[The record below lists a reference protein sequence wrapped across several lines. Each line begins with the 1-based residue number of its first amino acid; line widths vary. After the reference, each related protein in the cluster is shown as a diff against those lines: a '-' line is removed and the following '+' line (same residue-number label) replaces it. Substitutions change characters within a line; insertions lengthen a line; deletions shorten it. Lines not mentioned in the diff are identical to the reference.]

1 MPRTSAGYF
10 SRVEQN
16 PEFSWVGKGLQLE
29 RRLKDRLYYSGFQHG
44 DITVSKG
51 DFVYVENADS
61 VDPDDR
67 FVAKVKA
74 LYDTGD
80 DDDDSRHVAVVQWYM
95 WYKEIPAGKRRLV
108 QSNDSREVFEYTN
121 KRVDTDIDAETICG
135 RCQIV
140 TTSPN
145 DDPDEAIDE
154 EDTELDVF
162 FVRYAFNGDVFTAI
176 MPPVRESSKTP
187 AKTPLKQQ
195 PKTPAQTP
203 SRSTRSRSRASRDDD
218 NNNKSRQSAGK
229 TPAKTP
235 GKSSSKA
242 SGNTSRTPARSEV
255 RKTGGADLKTP
266 GKTGRNRGETP
277 AKKVHLVSPK
287 NRSFSTT
294 DVLDILTS
302 PEPDVFYDDDDDDD
316 DDDSSSDEEEE
327 EEDDAMAMRRALSP
341 DGATPSRSRNRQ
353 ALKKAAR
360 DRREDLSKA
369 PVPVTTKRTRFSVT
383 NDKIEKNTEE
393 KNQKMRDK
401 KRLNLLNGIV
411 LLEPVQIAKL
421 TPPRNGLRL
430 RMGSN
435 PKDVTSSL
443 KTVAKATPRHEAEI
457 KKTTV
462 TPKLLKRDQKGW
474 EVVAKTGSA
483 RKSTRLAEK
492 KTPSR
497 TLRARSKQD
506 LELEHADSDSDGPS
520 SRKKSTRGE
529 SSKRRSTVRS
539 RGTKLD
545 LELECG
551 DSDSDESSVRK
562 KSTRGESNKR
572 RSTARGK
579 VLKDLSGDE
588 DTTDDDEDYRP
599 SQKIPASS
607 RRHQQNIRDDSESD
621 SSEDSSSSDDEKIPS
636 RKSSRKSLSRATP
649 AKKVVKTPKKTP
661 AKTPS
666 RRKSVRVDDMM
677 PNIPKTPRQRKEP
690 MGVLE
695 QARARLHVSAV
706 PESLPCREWEFG
718 NIYSFVEGRLLDGT
732 GGCMYIS
739 GVPGT
744 GKTATVHEVLRC
756 LQEEVDDSNLPEFQF
771 VEINGM
777 KLTDPHQANT
787 QILKALTG
795 QKATPEHAAE
805 ILDKRFNTPAPRRE
819 STVLLVDELDLLWTR
834 KQSVMYN
841 LFDWPTR
848 PQAKL
853 IVLAIANTMDLPERM
868 MMNRVSS
875 RLGLTRMTFQ
885 PYTFRQLQ
893 EIVMSRMKGLQAF
906 EDDAIQ
912 LAARKV
918 AAVSGDARR
927 ALDICR
933 RATELA
939 ELAKTPGRKTAALVN
954 MSHVDTAVQEMFSS
968 PKIMA
973 IRNASLQEQLFLKAV
988 VAEFR
993 RSGLEEATFLQVSQ
1007 QHECLCRLDGVTVP
1021 TMSQLSGVCST
1032 LGASRLLLVEAGKSD
1047 LSQRVRLNVSQDD
1060 VMYALRDT
1068 T

>member
-1 MPRTSAGYF
+1 MPRKSAGYF
-10 SRVEQN
+10 SRVEQS
-16 PEFSWVGKGLQLE
+16 PEFSWIGKGLQLE

-61 VDPDDR
+61 VDPGDH
-67 FVAKVKA
+67 FVAKVRA

-80 DDDDSRHVAVVQWYM
+80 DDDSCHVAVVQWYM
-95 WYKEIPAGKRRLV
+95 WYKEVPAGKRRLV

-140 TTSPN
+140 TISTN
-145 DDPDEAIDE
+145 DDPDEAIEE
-154 EDTELDVF
+154 EDTELDVLF
-162 FVRYAFNGDVFTAI
+162 ARYAFNGDVFTAI
-176 MPPVRESSKTP
+176 MPPVKEYSKTP
-187 AKTPLKQQ
+187 SKTPSKQQ

-203 SRSTRSRSRASRDDD
+203 SRSTRSRASRDDD
-218 NNNKSRQSAGK
+218 NNNKSRKSAGK

-235 GKSSSKA
+235 RKSDSKA
-242 SGNTSRTPARSEV
+242 DGKMSRTPARSKV
-255 RKTGGADLKTP
+255 RESGGSDMKTP
-266 GKTGRNRGETP
+266 RKEKSEGSGHRGETP

-302 PEPDVFYDDDDDDD
+302 PEPDVFYVESDDEDSSSSDDDDDDD
-316 DDDSSSDEEEE
+316 DGNDGE
-327 EEDDAMAMRRALSP
+327 ARAMRRALSP
-341 DGATPSRSRNRQ
+341 DGATPARKSNRQ

-360 DRREDLSKA
+360 DRRGDLSKDPA
-369 PVPVTTKRTRFSVT
+369 PVTSKRTRFSGT
-383 NDKIEKNTEE
+383 NDKIEKTTEDQ
-393 KNQKMRDK
+393 NQKMTDK

-435 PKDVTSSL
+435 PKEVTSSL
-443 KTVAKATPRHEAEI
+443 KTAAKDTPRREMDL

-492 KTPSR
+492 KTPSK
-497 TLRARSKQD
+497 TLRARTKQ
-506 LELEHADSDSDGPS
+506 ELQSVE
-520 SRKKSTRGE
+520 
-529 SSKRRSTVRS
+529 
-539 RGTKLD
+539 
-545 LELECG
+545 
-551 DSDSDESSVRK
+551 SDSDEARSSK
-562 KSTRGESNKR
+562 KPTREESNKR

-579 VLKDLSGDE
+579 VLKEISCEE
-588 DTTDDDEDYRP
+588 DVSDDDEDYKP
-599 SQKIPASS
+599 KQKLRAPS
-607 RRHQQNIRDDSESD
+607 RRRTQQNNRDESDSD
-621 SSEDSSSSDDEKIPS
+621 SSEDSSTDDEKIPP
-636 RKSSRKSLSRATP
+636 RKSTRKSLSRATP
-649 AKKVVKTPKKTP
+649 ARKATKTPKKTP
-661 AKTPS
+661 LKTPS
-666 RRKSVRVDDMM
+666 RRKSVRVDEMM

-706 PESLPCREWEFG
+706 PESLPCRELEFG

-777 KLTDPHQANT
+777 KLTDPHQAHS

-939 ELAKTPGRKTAALVN
+939 ELAKTPGRKSAALVN
-954 MSHVDTAVQEMFSS
+954 MTHVDTAVQEMFSS

-973 IRNASLQEQLFLKAV
+973 IRHASLQEQLFLKAV

-1007 QHECLCRLDGVTVP
+1007 QHECLCRLDGVSVP

-1068 T
+1068 SQS

>member
-1 MPRTSAGYF
+1 MPRKSAGYF
-10 SRVEQN
+10 SRVEQS
-16 PEFSWVGKGLQLE
+16 PEFSWIGKGLQLE

-61 VDPDDR
+61 VDPGDH
-67 FVAKVKA
+67 FVAKVRA

-80 DDDDSRHVAVVQWYM
+80 DDDSCHVAVVQWYM
-95 WYKEIPAGKRRLV
+95 WYKEVPAGKRRLV

-140 TTSPN
+140 TISTN
-145 DDPDEAIDE
+145 DDPDEAIEE
-154 EDTELDVF
+154 EDTELDVLF
-162 FVRYAFNGDVFTAI
+162 ARYAFNGDVFTAI
-176 MPPVRESSKTP
+176 MPPVKEYSKTP
-187 AKTPLKQQ
+187 SKTPSKQQ

-203 SRSTRSRSRASRDDD
+203 SRSTRSRASRDDD
-218 NNNKSRQSAGK
+218 NNNKSRKSAGK

-235 GKSSSKA
+235 RKSDSKA
-242 SGNTSRTPARSEV
+242 DGKMSRTPARSKV
-255 RKTGGADLKTP
+255 RESGGSDMKTP
-266 GKTGRNRGETP
+266 RKERSEGSGHRGETP

-302 PEPDVFYDDDDDDD
+302 PEPDVFYVESDDEDSSSSDDDDDDD
-316 DDDSSSDEEEE
+316 DGNDGE
-327 EEDDAMAMRRALSP
+327 ARAMRRALSP
-341 DGATPSRSRNRQ
+341 DGATPARKSNRQ

-360 DRREDLSKA
+360 DRRGDLSKDPA
-369 PVPVTTKRTRFSVT
+369 PVTSKRTRFSGT
-383 NDKIEKNTEE
+383 NDKIEKT
-393 KNQKMRDK
+393 QRT
-401 KRLNLLNGIV
+401 
-411 LLEPVQIAKL
+411 QIRNDAK
-421 TPPRNGLRL
+421 
-430 RMGSN
+430 
-435 PKDVTSSL
+435 
-443 KTVAKATPRHEAEI
+443 
-457 KKTTV
+457 
-462 TPKLLKRDQKGW
+462 
-474 EVVAKTGSA
+474 
-483 RKSTRLAEK
+483 
-492 KTPSR
+492 
-497 TLRARSKQD
+497 
-506 LELEHADSDSDGPS
+506 
-520 SRKKSTRGE
+520 
-529 SSKRRSTVRS
+529 
-539 RGTKLD
+539 
-545 LELECG
+545 
-551 DSDSDESSVRK
+551 
-562 KSTRGESNKR
+562 
-572 RSTARGK
+572 
-579 VLKDLSGDE
+579 
-588 DTTDDDEDYRP
+588 Y
-599 SQKIPASS
+599 
-607 RRHQQNIRDDSESD
+607 
-621 SSEDSSSSDDEKIPS
+621 
-636 RKSSRKSLSRATP
+636 
-649 AKKVVKTPKKTP
+649 
-661 AKTPS
+661 
-666 RRKSVRVDDMM
+666 
-677 PNIPKTPRQRKEP
+677 PKTPRQRKEP

-706 PESLPCREWEFG
+706 PESLPCRELEFG

-777 KLTDPHQANT
+777 KLTDPHQAHS

-805 ILDKRFNTPAPRRE
+805 ILDKRFNTPAPRRD

-939 ELAKTPGRKTAALVN
+939 ELAKTPGRKSAALVN
-954 MSHVDTAVQEMFSS
+954 MTHVDTAVQEMFSS

-973 IRNASLQEQLFLKAV
+973 IRHASLQEQLFLKAV

-1007 QHECLCRLDGVTVP
+1007 QHECLCRLDGVSVP

-1068 T
+1068 SQS

>member
-1 MPRTSAGYF
+1 MPRTPSRYF
-10 SRVEQN
+10 SRVEQS

-80 DDDDSRHVAVVQWYM
+80 DDDSSCHVAVVQWYM
-95 WYKEIPAGKRRLV
+95 FYKEIPAGRRRLV
-108 QSNDSREVFEYTN
+108 QSNDRREVFEYTN

-145 DDPDEAIDE
+145 DDPDDVIDE
-154 EDTELDVF
+154 EDTELDVL
-162 FVRYAFNGDVFTAI
+162 FVRYAFDGEVFTAI
-176 MPPVRESSKTP
+176 MPPVRDFSKTP
-187 AKTPLKQQ
+187 SKTPLKQQ
-195 PKTPAQTP
+195 PKTPAKTP
-203 SRSTRSRSRASRDDD
+203 SRSTRSRASRDDD
-218 NNNKSRQSAGK
+218 NNNKSRHSAGK

-235 GKSSSKA
+235 GKSDSKA
-242 SGNTSRTPARSEV
+242 AGKMSRTPARSEV
-255 RKTGGADLKTP
+255 RESRGSDMKTP
-266 GKTGRNRGETP
+266 RKARSEGSSCRGETP
-277 AKKVHLVSPK
+277 AKKVQLVSPK

-302 PEPDVFYDDDDDDD
+302 PEPDVFGVESDYDDSSSSDDDDDDD
-316 DDDSSSDEEEE
+316 DDGSGR
-327 EEDDAMAMRRALSP
+327 ARAMRRALSP
-341 DGATPSRSRNRQ
+341 DGATPTRSSNRQ

-360 DRREDLSKA
+360 DRRGDLSEA
-369 PVPVTTKRTRFSVT
+369 PTPVTNKRTRFSIA
-383 NDKIEKNTEE
+383 NDKMEKTTEDQ
-393 KNQKMRDK
+393 NQKMADK

-430 RMGSN
+430 RMGNNS
-435 PKDVTSSL
+435 KDVTSSL
-443 KTVAKATPRHEAEI
+443 KTVAKGTPKREVEL

-483 RKSTRLAEK
+483 RKSTRLVEK
-492 KTPSR
+492 RTPAR
-497 TLRARSKQD
+497 TLRARSKQW
-506 LELEHADSDSDGPS
+506 LQSVE
-520 SRKKSTRGE
+520 
-529 SSKRRSTVRS
+529 
-539 RGTKLD
+539 
-545 LELECG
+545 
-551 DSDSDESSVRK
+551 SDSDEARSCK
-562 KSTRGESNKR
+562 KPTKEESKKR

-579 VLKDLSGDE
+579 VLKDISGGE
-588 DTTDDDEDYRP
+588 DSSDNDEDYKP
-599 SQKIPASS
+599 SQKTRVSS
-607 RRHQQNIRDDSESD
+607 RRLAQQNIKDDSESD
-621 SSEDSSSSDDEKIPS
+621 SSEDSSTDDEKIPR
-636 RKSSRKSLSRATP
+636 RKSSRKLINRATP
-649 AKKVVKTPKKTP
+649 ARKSAKTPKKTP
-661 AKTPS
+661 LKTPS
-666 RRKSVRVDDMM
+666 RRKSVRADDMM

-706 PESLPCREWEFG
+706 PESLPCRELEFG

-756 LQEEVDDSNLPEFQF
+756 LQEEVDESNLPEFQF

-777 KLTDPHQANT
+777 KMTDPHQAHT

-954 MSHVDTAVQEMFSS
+954 MTHVDTAVQEMFSS

-993 RSGLEEATFLQVSQ
+993 RSGLEEATFLQVFQ

-1060 VMYALRDT
+1060 VMYALRDNN
-1068 T
+1068 